1 MLLALPLMGGVGG
14 GLVSCE
20 TIDEG
25 ERWTEPAPVEMKKNV
40 LVEDFTGQNCV
51 NCPNAADLLHDLLAT
66 TMGEHIVAVGV
77 HGGALSLNVNK
88 TAMGLATEQ
97 GDEYNTHW
105 GVQSWPAGMIDRT
118 DGNGNVGRTCDFTS
132 WSSAIVGQL
141 SKDLLV
147 DLDASTTFDAE
158 TRQLHIDVTA
168 EATEGNSLSADMKL
182 TVWLTESNITGMQ
195 MMPDASRNM
204 QYVHNHV
211 LRDVISAPY
220 GDAMTIESNRATC
233 SYSHTIPTNY
243 GKATAARYEVKP
255 ENMAVVAFVTD
266 KNGEVLQVV
275 DVPVVK

>member
-1 MLLALPLMGGVGG
+1 MKKILLSIFAISALTA
-14 GLVSCE
+14 CE

-51 NCPNAADLLHDLLAT
+51 NCPNAADLLHELLAT

-88 TAMGLATEQ
+88 TAMGLATDQ

-105 GVQSWPAGMIDRT
+105 GVQSWPAGMVDRT

-132 WSSAIVGQL
+132 WSSAIVAQL
-141 SKDLLV
+141 QKDLLADI
-147 DLDASTTFDAE
+147 DLTATYDAE
-158 TRQLHIDVTA
+158 SRNLNINGKVS
-168 EATEGNSLSADMKL
+168 ATEEGNVNISDLAV

-220 GDAMTIESNRATC
+220 GDALRDGSF

-255 ENMAVVAFVTD
+255 ENMAVVAFVTN
-266 KNGEVLQVV
+266 KSGEVLQVV